1 MPHAQSWEDK
11 GTHPCFLLTV
21 LAETD
26 IIKPHIPI
34 FTQLIHV

>member
-1 MPHAQSWEDK
+1 MPHAKSGDYK
-11 GTHPCFLLTV
+11 GTYTRFLFAV
-21 LAETD
+21 LAEAD